1 MILAQWKGRWF
12 IASKARP
19 DTPSCALIGGNWPG
33 LSELGFIRQERS
45 MGRQEEPNY
54 RRWFVWHRFMPTMDD
69 ITFISELRY
78 KGLKVYPE
86 HWHPESEEPLL
97 LCYMP
102 TVMHPGEPES
112 VWGLRRERLI
122 EEGWEDG
129 GRDGLKGYVHVDELE
144 KIEGPPPTGS
154 F

>member
-1 MILAQWKGRWF
+1 MPREDGFA
-12 IASKARP
+12 KANAVHDGKAIDSLNSVTLYP
-19 DTPSCALIGGNWPG
+19 
-33 LSELGFIRQERS
+33 
-45 MGRQEEPNY
+45 
-54 RRWFVWHRFMPTMDD
+54 
-69 ITFISELRY
+69 ELRY
-78 KGLKVYPE
+78 RELRVYSE
-86 HWHPESEEPLL
+86 AWHPESEEPLL

>member
-1 MILAQWKGRWF
+1 
-12 IASKARP
+12 
-19 DTPSCALIGGNWPG
+19 
-33 LSELGFIRQERS
+33 
-45 MGRQEEPNY
+45 
-54 RRWFVWHRFMPTMDD
+54 MPTMDD

-129 GRDGLKGYVHVDELE
+129 GRDGLKN
-144 KIEGPPPTGS
+144 P
-154 F
+154 